1 MMTLTPTKSI
11 EPYQVLFEKS
21 PILQLIVRLE
31 KKKQKKQRH
40 VNSFYQFHGEIIM
53 IHRLCSTQFQ
63 VELLSIIN
71 CLKTLLAFHLKTSIS
86 DHLSRFKY
94 SLEGRLPR
102 PP

>member
-1 MMTLTPTKSI
+1 MSESCLKRHFLIMMTLTPTKSI

-31 KKKQKKQRH
+31 KKKQRH

-71 CLKTLLAFHLKTSIS
+71 CVKTLLAFHLK
-86 DHLSRFKY
+86 KY
-94 SLEGRLPR
+94 Q
-102 PP
+102 

>member
-1 MMTLTPTKSI
+1 MMTLMPTKSI

-31 KKKQKKQRH
+31 KKKERH

-53 IHRLCSTQFQ
+53 IHRLRSTQFQ

-71 CLKTLLAFHLKTSIS
+71 
-86 DHLSRFKY
+86 
-94 SLEGRLPR
+94 
-102 PP
+102 

>member
-1 MMTLTPTKSI
+1 MSESCLKRHFLIMMTLTPTKSI

-21 PILQLIVRLE
+21 PVLQLIVRLE
-31 KKKQKKQRH
+31 KKKQRH

-71 CLKTLLAFHLKTSIS
+71 CVKTLLAFHLKI
-86 DHLSRFKY
+86 Y
-94 SLEGRLPR
+94 Q
-102 PP
+102 

>member
-31 KKKQKKQRH
+31 KKKQRH

-71 CLKTLLAFHLKTSIS
+71 CVKTLLAFHLK
-86 DHLSRFKY
+86 KY
-94 SLEGRLPR
+94 QWS
-102 PP
+102 PPAI